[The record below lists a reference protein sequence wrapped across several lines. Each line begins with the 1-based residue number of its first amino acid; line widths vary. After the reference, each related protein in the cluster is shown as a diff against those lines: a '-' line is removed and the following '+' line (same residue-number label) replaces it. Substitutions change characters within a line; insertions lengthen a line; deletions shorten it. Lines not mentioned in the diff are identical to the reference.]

1 MAEAIGVAGS
11 VIAVVELSAKV
22 ASLCLQYSKDVKH
35 AKGDILRLR
44 RQVND
49 LGNVVDSV
57 QQLLDGPGGQR
68 LRSSQ
73 NLLVAVQ
80 DGRSQLQGLLE
91 TLRRTAGRE
100 AMSRLSLRSLKWPFQ
115 SKDAEQI
122 VQDLGRC
129 TQTISLA
136 LQVDQT

>member
-91 TLRRTAGRE
+91 TLRPTAGRSDE
-100 AMSRLSLRSLKWPFQ
+100 S
-115 SKDAEQI
+115 AEP
-122 VQDLGRC
+122 
-129 TQTISLA
+129 
-136 LQVDQT
+136 